1 MPRVARGRLS
11 KVDRPV
17 RVDGRVLYDG
27 RVLSF
32 RVDQVRLPNGVLA
45 EREVVDHPGAVVI
58 AALDAEGRLVL
69 ERQYR
74 YAIDH
79 DLVEFPAGVLEAGE
93 DPDEAA
99 VRELREEAG
108 LEAGRWD
115 RLGAFYSSPGFVHE
129 KLYAYLARDL
139 RTVPRD
145 LDFDE
150 DIELEW
156 VPLDGLLHRPEYL
169 VDAKTLAALLLVR
182 ALLDREDSS
191 R

>member
-1 MPRVARGRLS
+1 
-11 KVDRPV
+11 VDKPV

-32 RVDQVRLPNGVLA
+32 RVDHVRLPNGAVA

-74 YAIDH
+74 YAIDR

-182 ALLDREDSS
+182 ALLDREESS
-191 R
+191 I